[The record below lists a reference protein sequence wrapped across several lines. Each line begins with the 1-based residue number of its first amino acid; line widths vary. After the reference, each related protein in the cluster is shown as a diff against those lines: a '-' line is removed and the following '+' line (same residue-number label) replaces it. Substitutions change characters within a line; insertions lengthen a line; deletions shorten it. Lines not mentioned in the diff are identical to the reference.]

1 MLARIGLVVGLLW
14 PVVALGQPLIR
25 SMESIELRTMNSQ
38 YIVVGR
44 ISEKDAKAEGHAL
57 VDPERIF
64 RSSAL
69 RQPVSM
75 KVAGDADQIA
85 KWRASRAQL
94 LMFEG
99 ATIDLSD
106 PDLLQVNSDG
116 KFLRSAKEILE
127 VVERTVRELPGVFRM
142 VKANRGWITVNGE
155 RMFLQVPVD
164 KKLEKWCH
172 ETIRKSYDQE
182 ARGRAVLALGNF
194 KSPENI
200 ELLKKLQSDRSVV
213 EIGSS
218 QKRYLVRDWA
228 WDTLVRFGVD
238 LPKPSDYGVFSG

>member
-1 MLARIGLVVGLLW
+1 MLARVGLLVGLLW
-14 PVVALGQPLIR
+14 PGVAFGQPLIR

-44 ISEKDAKAEGHAL
+44 ISEKDARAEGHAI
-57 VDPERIF
+57 VDPEQIF
-64 RSSAL
+64 RSNMV
-69 RQPVSM
+69 RHPVSM
-75 KVAGDADQIA
+75 RVAGDADQIA

-94 LMFEG
+94 LIFEG
-99 ATIDLSD
+99 ATIDLSA

-127 VVERTVRELPGVFRM
+127 VVERTVRDHPGVYRM
-142 VKANRGWITVNGE
+142 VKGNRGWIKVNGE
-155 RMFLQVPVD
+155 SMFLQVPVE
-164 KKLEKWCH
+164 KKLEKWCQ
-172 ETIRKSYDQE
+172 ETIRKSSDQE

-194 KSPENI
+194 RSLENI
-200 ELLKKLQSDRSVV
+200 ELLKRLQNDRALVQL
-213 EIGSS
+213 GSN

-228 WDTLVRFGVD
+228 WDTLVRFGVE